1 METHAIVLIAKL
13 LVQVPL
19 IRTAKV
25 RTAYAALLE

>member
-13 LVQVPL
+13 LVPL